1 MSDGRLIVLS
11 APSGT
16 GKTSVCKELLRR
28 NPDWTFS
35 ISVTT
40 REPRE
45 GEKDGVD
52 YIFMEDEK
60 FKHLVKFGDFIEWE
74 WVHGNKYGT
83 LMSTLDDALD
93 DGKIMLL
100 DIDVKGGKS
109 ISEEFPDEVI
119 SIFIEPPGDNIT
131 EKKEVLEDRLKLRAN
146 TPITLI
152 KKRLKRLDLELDYK
166 ENFQHH
172 YINYDLEETTN
183 EIEQTIKEQLNK

>member
-93 DGKIMLL
+93 EGKKMLL

-131 EKKEVLEDRLKLRAN
+131 EKKEVLEDRLKKRAN

-152 KKRLKRLDLELDYK
+152 KKRLKRLDLELEYK
-166 ENFQHH
+166 ETFQHH
-172 YINYDLEETTN
+172 FINYDLEETTN
-183 EIEQTIKEQLNK
+183 EIEETIKEQLNR

>member
-1 MSDGRLIVLS
+1 MSEGKLIVLS

-16 GKTSVCKELLRR
+16 GKTSVCKELLKR
-28 NPDWTFS
+28 NPNWTFS

-45 GEKDGVD
+45 GEVDGID

-60 FKHLVKFGDFIEWE
+60 FKHMAHFGDFIEWE

-83 LMSTLDDALD
+83 LMSTLDDSLD
-93 DGKIMLL
+93 EGKIMLL

-109 ISEEFPDEVI
+109 ITEEFPDEVI

-131 EKKEVLEDRLKLRAN
+131 EKKEVLEERLKLRAN

-152 KKRLKRLDLELDYK
+152 KKRLKRLDLELEYK
-166 ENFQHH
+166 DNFQHH
-172 YINYDLEETTN
+172 FINYDLEETTN
-183 EIEQTIKEQLNK
+183 DIENIIKENLNK